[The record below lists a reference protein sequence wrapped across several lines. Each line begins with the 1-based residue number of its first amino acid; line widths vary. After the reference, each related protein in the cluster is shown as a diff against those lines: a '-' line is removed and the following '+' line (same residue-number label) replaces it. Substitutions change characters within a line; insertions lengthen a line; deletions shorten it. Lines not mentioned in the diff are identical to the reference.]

1 MKIIIDD
8 KIPFMRGQ
16 AERLGTAIY
25 LPGAA
30 ITADDVRD
38 ADALIVRTRTRCD
51 EALLKG
57 SRVKYI
63 ATATIGF
70 DHIDTAWLAENG
82 IGWTNCPGCNA
93 GSVAQ
98 YVESALLL
106 LARAGR
112 IRLDAATTLA
122 VVGVGHVGTQVAL
135 MAKRL
140 GLNLL
145 LCDPLRLQGCGGVEE
160 GSAAAGGIADAA
172 CCATLDDVCRQ
183 ADIIT
188 FHTPLTRQGLHATF
202 HLASADFFSRLQ
214 RRPVVINSS
223 RGEVV
228 NTGALLGALRGGI
241 VREAVVDTWENEPN
255 ISRELLDRAFLATP
269 HIAGYSADG
278 KANGTRMSL
287 EAVAR
292 FFGVDCSFD
301 VEAPAVPPT
310 FRYYPEAP
318 DDAAANPSLALY
330 DPRRDSDAL
339 KADPAAFERLR
350 GNYPLRRE
358 HF

>member
-16 AERLGTAIY
+16 AERLGTAVY

-57 SRVKYI
+57 SRVKFI

-112 IRLDAATTLA
+112 IHLDAATTLA

-135 MAKRL
+135 MANRL

-145 LCDPLRLQGCGGVEE
+145 LCDPLRLQSCGGVEE

-188 FHTPLTRQGLHATF
+188 FHTPLTRQGLHATY

-214 RRPVVINSS
+214 HRPVVINSS

-228 NTGALLGALRGGI
+228 DTSALLGALRGGI

-255 ISRELLDRAFLATP
+255 ISRELLDQAFLATP

-292 FFGVDCSFD
+292 FFGVDCLFD

-330 DPRRDSDAL
+330 DPRRDSDDL
-339 KADPAAFERLR
+339 KTDPAAFERLR

>member
-16 AERLGTAIY
+16 AERLGTAVY

-57 SRVKYI
+57 SRVKFI
-63 ATATIGF
+63 VTATIGF
-70 DHIDTAWLAENG
+70 DHIDTAWLAKNG

-112 IRLDAATTLA
+112 ICLDASTTLA

-202 HLASADFFSRLQ
+202 HLASADFFSRLL
-214 RRPVVINSS
+214 RHPVVINSS

-228 NTGALLGALRGGI
+228 DTSALLGALRGGI
-241 VREAVVDTWENEPN
+241 VREAVVDTWENEPD

-292 FFGVDCSFD
+292 FFGVDCLFD

>member
-1 MKIIIDD
+1 MLRTLRIFRTLRTFQQRKHNTLLTPLASMKIIIDD

-106 LARAGR
+106 LAHAGR

-172 CCATLDDVCRQ
+172 CCATLDDVCQQ

-188 FHTPLTRQGLHATF
+188 FRGRTSPTSRANSSTGLSSPRLTLPAILPTERPMAPACRSKPWP
-202 HLASADFFSRLQ
+202 ASSVLIVRLTWRLQ
-214 RRPVVINSS
+214 PCRP
-223 RGEVV
+223 R
-228 NTGALLGALRGGI
+228 
-241 VREAVVDTWENEPN
+241 
-255 ISRELLDRAFLATP
+255 
-269 HIAGYSADG
+269 SAIIL
-278 KANGTRMSL
+278 KRPTTL
-287 EAVAR
+287 
-292 FFGVDCSFD
+292 
-301 VEAPAVPPT
+301 PPT
-310 FRYYPEAP
+310 LLWRSTTR
-318 DDAAANPSLALY
+318 DATAMP
-330 DPRRDSDAL
+330 
-339 KADPAAFERLR
+339 
-350 GNYPLRRE
+350 
-358 HF
+358 

>member
-16 AERLGTAIY
+16 AERLGTAVY

-57 SRVKYI
+57 SRVKFI

-145 LCDPLRLQGCGGVEE
+145 LCDPLRLQGCGEVEE
-160 GSAAAGGIADAA
+160 GNAAAGGIADAA

-188 FHTPLTRQGLHATF
+188 FHTPLTRQGLLATF

-228 NTGALLGALRGGI
+228 DTSALLGALRGGI

-292 FFGVDCSFD
+292 FFGADCPFD